1 MSGCGRV
8 LFSWWVGLLSLVDW
22 WRNVGVGWLRL
33 ALEFILVRMV
43 TVFVILR
50 LVVGDFVR
58 CYGWVI

>member
-1 MSGCGRV
+1 MGWVVIAGR
-8 LFSWWVGLLSLVDW
+8 LVAK
-22 WRNVGVGWLRL
+22 RGVGWLRL

-50 LVVGDFVR
+50 LVVGDFVG